1 MSAERRRT
9 KRSPRFTEIALE
21 AGVSPSTVDRVLN
34 ERGSVS
40 DALRRKV
47 VEAAK
52 RLGTNRLLPEVRHGV
67 LHFDVVLVHSEVA
80 HFRRINNALERYA
93 SLIGPRVTV
102 HRSAWGERDDERLAE
117 FLEHPPYPRHG
128 LLIVARD
135 SDRIRQA
142 LRVVNA
148 AGTPVVTLST
158 DITGI
163 ERLAYAGIDNTLAG
177 RTAGYLAGRFTRS
190 TGKVWIHVNSL
201 DFRSHV
207 ERVEGFTQIVS
218 EQFPH
223 LDPLPPVEMFD
234 DVERTY
240 AQLHDALR
248 HHHDIVAIYN
258 TGSASAG
265 IRRALRRHP
274 VAVPPVWIGHE
285 ATREHAELLR
295 AGDMAATLDQDPE
308 GQVLFGLQHLLHANE
323 ELDRAPEGR
332 TRFRLI
338 TPENLGQFELFA

>member
-1 MSAERRRT
+1 MSVERRRT
-9 KRSPRFTEIALE
+9 KRSPRFTEIAIA

-52 RLGTNRLLPEVRHGV
+52 HLGTNRLLPDVRHGV
-67 LHFDVVLVHSEVA
+67 LHFDVVLVHSEA
-80 HFRRINNALERYA
+80 PHFQRFNRALERY
-93 SLIGPRVTV
+93 SGLIGRRVTV
-102 HRSAWGERDDERLAE
+102 HRSAWSERDDERLAA

-128 LLIVARD
+128 LLILARD
-135 SDRIRQA
+135 NERIRKA
-142 LRVVNA
+142 LHAVTE

-163 ERLAYAGIDNTLAG
+163 QRLAYAGIDNTLAG

-190 TGKVWIHVNSL
+190 SGKVWIAANSL
-201 DFRSHV
+201 DFLSHN
-207 ERVEGFTQIVS
+207 ERVDGFCRILS

-223 LDPLPPVEMFD
+223 LDPLPAVETSD
-234 DVERTY
+234 DGERSY
-240 AQLHDALR
+240 ALLHDALR
-248 HHHDIVAIYN
+248 HHHDIVGIYN

-274 VAVPPVWIGHE
+274 LAIAPVWIGHE
-285 ATREHAELLR
+285 ATREHAELLQ

-308 GQVLFGLQHLLHANE
+308 SQVLIGLQHLLHANDDLE
-323 ELDRAPEGR
+323 QPPEGR

-338 TPENLGQFELFA
+338 TPENLSQFELFA

>member
-1 MSAERRRT
+1 M
-9 KRSPRFTEIALE
+9 
-21 AGVSPSTVDRVLN
+21 
-34 ERGSVS
+34 S

-80 HFRRINNALERYA
+80 RFQRIKKALERY
-93 SLIGPRVTV
+93 SGLIGPRVAL

-117 FLEHPPYPRHG
+117 FLENPPYRRHG

-135 SDRIRQA
+135 SERIRQA
-142 LRVVNA
+142 LLKVNA

-158 DITGI
+158 DIT
-163 ERLAYAGIDNTLAG
+163 EVQRLAYVGIDNVLAR

-190 TGKVWIHVNSL
+190 AGKVWIAVTSK
-201 DFRSHV
+201 DFRSHP
-207 ERVEGFTQIVS
+207 ERVEGFCQILA

-234 DVERTY
+234 DPERAY
-240 AQLHDALR
+240 VQLHDALR
-248 HHHDIVAIYN
+248 QHHDIVAIYN
-258 TGSASAG
+258 TGAASAG

-274 VAVPPVWIGHE
+274 LALAPVWIGHE
-285 ATREHAELLR
+285 ATREHAELMH

-308 GQVLFGLQHLLHANE
+308 SQVLSGLQHLLHANQ
-323 ELDRAPEGR
+323 ELDQAPEGR
-332 TRFRLI
+332 TRLRLI
-338 TPENLGQFELFA
+338 TPENLSQFELFA